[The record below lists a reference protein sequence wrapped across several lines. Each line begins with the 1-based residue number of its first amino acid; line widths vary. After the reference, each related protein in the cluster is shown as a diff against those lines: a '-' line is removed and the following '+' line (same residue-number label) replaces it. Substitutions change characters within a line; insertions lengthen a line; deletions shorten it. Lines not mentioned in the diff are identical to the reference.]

1 VANTSVSIIGRDDKK
16 IAWHALIDVGL
27 GVVTSLCNIVPPD
40 DARLDWLLLT
50 HWHPDHCL
58 ELNRLCET
66 LRRSFGAGGK
76 KFGRIPIWCRNGTGQ
91 WLRKNHSYEWHR
103 FLNAHV
109 DEESHPPG
117 VVLDPTP
124 LSREDLA
131 IVPFTVSH
139 NTADLDPK
147 NFKNTLYCSAS
158 FIIETARKKAV
169 ILWDI
174 DDRNDWILSPAT
186 TEQKKTVAMA
196 SEADYLFIDCL
207 AWNFQDTLRHNTG
220 HVSFQTVRN
229 YARIL
234 NPRKT
239 FLVHISGHEA
249 GKDAD
254 GWGWSNDIWE
264 EESRKVWK
272 TEAMPGSV
280 HIPSIGDEYEM

>member
-1 VANTSVSIIGRDDKK
+1 MKYSIVINGIGHAFLREPGCGCARCTDRTHVANTSVSIIGRDDKK

-174 DDRNDWILSPAT
+174 DDRNDYRAEKNGGNGFRSGLSLHRLP
-186 TEQKKTVAMA
+186 
-196 SEADYLFIDCL
+196 CL
-207 AWNFQDTLRHNTG
+207 EF
-220 HVSFQTVRN
+220 
-229 YARIL
+229 
-234 NPRKT
+234 
-239 FLVHISGHEA
+239 SGHSQA
-249 GKDAD
+249 
-254 GWGWSNDIWE
+254 
-264 EESRKVWK
+264 
-272 TEAMPGSV
+272 
-280 HIPSIGDEYEM
+280 